1 MKIRPRM
8 IRILLLRECRRLWKN
23 PSAVMLVGLLIAIS
37 LLVATGGAEPKSE
50 MQCWV
55 VYWQDSDWIEQ
66 LKMRRPEREEI
77 HIEPASRFPRAG
89 EHLVYPK
96 NSCAIEIRPSGVDSD
111 AEAAPVRITYRYPGK
126 DPNVLMPYL
135 CWFWPASIH
144 YFGDAPPFLQQTLP
158 IGVPLRRAVTPLG
171 NLQDSSVADLVTTEI
186 AATALLFVVQFFTCC
201 HLLVSLTS
209 QDRERGTLTALA
221 LTPVSIAEILTA
233 RCLFHLTISMGA
245 SSAVLAILQPSALV
259 QPLLWIVLVLTSLG
273 MMAIGTTIAT
283 LCRTQTTAGLLT
295 LSYMLGVGVV
305 FYLST
310 QFPAF
315 DWVKLGMLER
325 YSLPLVYL
333 NLKLP
338 LSITRAPGLIPLL
351 LLSMTWLTVA
361 AILFRRFGWR

>member
-1 MKIRPRM
+1 M
-8 IRILLLRECRRLWKN
+8 
-23 PSAVMLVGLLIAIS
+23 A
-37 LLVATGGAEPKSE
+37 
-50 MQCWV
+50 
-55 VYWQDSDWIEQ
+55 
-66 LKMRRPEREEI
+66 
-77 HIEPASRFPRAG
+77 
-89 EHLVYPK
+89 
-96 NSCAIEIRPSGVDSD
+96 
-111 AEAAPVRITYRYPGK
+111 
-126 DPNVLMPYL
+126 
-135 CWFWPASIH
+135 
-144 YFGDAPPFLQQTLP
+144 
-158 IGVPLRRAVTPLG
+158 
-171 NLQDSSVADLVTTEI
+171 
-186 AATALLFVVQFFTCC
+186 
-201 HLLVSLTS
+201 
-209 QDRERGTLTALA
+209 
-221 LTPVSIAEILTA
+221 
-233 RCLFHLTISMGA
+233 A

-315 DWVKLGMLER
+315 DWIKLGMLER

-361 AILFRRFGWR
+361 AMLFRRYGWR

>member
-1 MKIRPRM
+1 M

-77 HIEPASRFPRAG
+77 HIEPASRFPRTG

-111 AEAAPVRITYRYPGK
+111 AEAASVRITYRYPGK

-158 IGVPLRRAVTPLG
+158 IGVPLRRAVTPLE

-283 LCRTQTTAGLLT
+283 LSRTQTTAGLLT

-361 AILFRRFGWR
+361 ALLFRRFGWR